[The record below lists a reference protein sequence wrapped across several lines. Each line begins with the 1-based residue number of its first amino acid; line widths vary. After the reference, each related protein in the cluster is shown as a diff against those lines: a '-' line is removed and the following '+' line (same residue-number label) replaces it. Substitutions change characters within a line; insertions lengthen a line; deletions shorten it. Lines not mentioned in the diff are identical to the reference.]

1 MAAGR
6 PGQYH
11 ESMPE
16 RTVKLC
22 SQFGASDE
30 MLATA
35 FGVNEK
41 TINNWK
47 QQYPEFLQSIKDG
60 KDLFDSDTIERSL
73 LHRAIGYSH
82 PEDKIFN
89 DNGKALVVPTTKH
102 YPPDTTAM
110 IFWLKNRQPARWRDK
125 QEIDQNIAGSI
136 GLDINV
142 RFISG
147 SDEEKKD

>member
-11 ESMPE
+11 ESMPD
-16 RTVKLC
+16 RARKLC
-22 SQFGASDE
+22 SQFGDDND
-30 MLATA
+30 MLATS
-35 FGVNEK
+35 FGV
-41 TINNWK
+41 TIATLHNWK
-47 QQYPEFLQSIKDG
+47 KEHPEFLDAIKEG
-60 KDLFDSDTIERSL
+60 KDLFDSDTVERSL
-73 LHRAIGYSH
+73 LHRAIGYSCI
-82 PEDKIFN
+82 EEKVFLDKGEPVIV
-89 DNGKALVVPTTKH
+89 KTTKH

-125 QEIDQNIAGSI
+125 QEIDQNIEGSI

-142 RFISG
+142 RFMNG